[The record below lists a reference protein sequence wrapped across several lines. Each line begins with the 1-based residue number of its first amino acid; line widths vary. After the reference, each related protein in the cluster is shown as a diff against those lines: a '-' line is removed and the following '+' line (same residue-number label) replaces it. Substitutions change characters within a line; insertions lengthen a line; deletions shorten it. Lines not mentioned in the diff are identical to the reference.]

1 MSEVILVASGK
12 GGTGKTAVTANLGA
26 LLARQGYKVA
36 LLDMDMGMRNLDLYL
51 GLENRVV
58 YNIMDVFS
66 GICRIKR
73 ALIKDRRFENL
84 YLMSACPRK
93 DNRDITPLHMQV
105 LCRKLKKEFDYIF
118 IDCPAGIGAEF
129 DISLGGADR
138 LLLVTEADIASI
150 RDADV
155 LSRYAKKAGIDNTCY
170 IVNKVRVDLMNQH
183 LVPDLKEIAEV
194 LSNEMIG
201 LIQFDDNIYIS
212 TNRGIPIVYKEH
224 TYIEENFRNILGRL
238 LEKGEKKKP
247 AETGESGEQVEKRGQ

>member
-36 LLDMDMGMRNLDLYL
+36 LLDMDMGTRNLDLYL
-51 GLENRVV
+51 GMENRVV

-73 ALIKDRRFENL
+73 ALIRDKRFENL

-93 DNRDITPLHMQV
+93 DNRDLTPLHMQV
-105 LCRKLKKEFDYIF
+105 LCKKLKKDFDYIF
-118 IDCPAGIGAEF
+118 IDCPAGIGSGL

-138 LLLVTEADIASI
+138 LLLVTEADVAAV

-155 LSRYAKKAGIDNTCY
+155 LNRYVKRAGLRNTCY
-170 IVNKVRVDLMNQH
+170 IVNKVRVDLMNRH
-183 LVPDLKEIAEV
+183 LVPDLKEIADI
-194 LSNEMIG
+194 LSSEMIG
-201 LIQFDDNIYIS
+201 IIQFDDNIYIS

-224 TYIEENFRNILGRL
+224 TYIEENFRSILDRL
-238 LEKGEKKKP
+238 LEKSQ
-247 AETGESGEQVEKRGQ
+247 A

>member
-1 MSEVILVASGK
+1 MGEVILVASGK

-26 LLARQGYKVA
+26 ILSKKGYKVA

-58 YNIMDVFS
+58 YNIMDVLS

-93 DNRDITPLHMQV
+93 DNRDITPLHMEI
-105 LCRKLKKEFDYIF
+105 LCRKLKREFDFVF
-118 IDCPAGIGAEF
+118 IDCPAGIGSGL
-129 DISLGGADR
+129 DISMAGADR
-138 LLLVTEADIASI
+138 AVLVTEADIAAV

-155 LSRYAKKAGIDNTCY
+155 LNRYLKKAGIRETCY
-170 IVNKVRVDLMNQH
+170 IVNKMRVDLMAER
-183 LVPDLKEIAEV
+183 LIPDLREISEI
-194 LSNEMIG
+194 LNSRLIG

-212 TNRGIPIVYKEH
+212 TNQGIPIIYKEG
-224 TYIEENFRNILGRL
+224 TYIEENFRNIAKRL
-238 LEKGEKKKP
+238 I
-247 AETGESGEQVEKRGQ
+247 TGDSV

>member
-1 MSEVILVASGK
+1 MGEAILVASGK

-26 LLARQGYKVA
+26 LLSRQGHKVA

-66 GICRIKR
+66 GICRIRR
-73 ALIKDRRFENL
+73 ALIRDRRFENL

-93 DNRDITPLHMQV
+93 DDRDVTPLHMKV
-105 LCRKLKKEFDYIF
+105 LCKKLKNEFDYIL
-118 IDCPAGIGAEF
+118 IDCPAGIGSGL

-138 LLLVTEADIASI
+138 LLLVTEADVASV

-155 LSRYAKKAGIDNTCY
+155 LNRYVKAAGIDNTCY
-170 IVNKVRVDLMNQH
+170 IVNKVRADLMAQH
-183 LVPDLKEIAEV
+183 LVPDLKEIAEI
-194 LSNEMIG
+194 LSSEMIG

-212 TNRGIPIVYKEH
+212 TNRGIPIVYKEN
-224 TYIEENFRNILGRL
+224 TYIEENFRNILSRL
-238 LEKGEKKKP
+238 LEKGKKDGA
-247 AETGESGEQVEKRGQ
+247 AEECEQNQ

>member
-1 MSEVILVASGK
+1 MGEVILVASGK

-26 LLARQGYKVA
+26 ILSKKGYKVA

-58 YNIMDVFS
+58 YNIMDVLS

-93 DNRDITPLHMQV
+93 DNRDITPLHMEI
-105 LCRKLKKEFDYIF
+105 LCRKLKREFDFVF
-118 IDCPAGIGAEF
+118 IDCPAGIGSGL
-129 DISLGGADR
+129 DISMAGADR
-138 LLLVTEADIASI
+138 AVLVTEADIAAV

-155 LSRYAKKAGIDNTCY
+155 LNRYLKKAGIRETCY
-170 IVNKVRVDLMNQH
+170 IVNKMRVDLMAER
-183 LVPDLKEIAEV
+183 LVPDLREISEI
-194 LSNEMIG
+194 LNSRLIG

-212 TNRGIPIVYKEH
+212 TNQGIPIIYKEG
-224 TYIEENFRNILGRL
+224 TYIEENFRNIAKRL
-238 LEKGEKKKP
+238 I
-247 AETGESGEQVEKRGQ
+247 TGDSV

>member
-12 GGTGKTAVTANLGA
+12 GGTGKTAITANLGA
-26 LLARQGYKVA
+26 LLAKQGYKVA

-58 YNIMDVFS
+58 YNIMDVLS

-93 DNRDITPLHMQV
+93 DNRDITPLHMEI
-105 LCRKLKKEFDYIF
+105 LCNKLKKDFDYIF
-118 IDCPAGIGAEF
+118 IDCPAGIGSGL
-129 DISLGGADR
+129 DISIGGADR
-138 LLLVTEADIASI
+138 ALLVTEADIAAL

-155 LSRYAKKAGIDNTCY
+155 LNRYLKKAGIKDTCY
-170 IVNKVRVDLMNQH
+170 IVNKVRVDLMAER
-183 LVPDLKEIAEV
+183 LVPDLREISEI
-194 LSNEMIG
+194 LNSRLIG

-212 TNRGIPIVYKEH
+212 TNKGIPIVSREG
-224 TYIEENFRNILGRL
+224 TYIEENFRNILKRL
-238 LEKGEKKKP
+238 
-247 AETGESGEQVEKRGQ
+247 